1 MSIFN
6 EQLLY
11 FVELLAQ
18 FSFKANRKCPVNQG
32 FNKANL
38 SFLLAKGILTDA
50 LPSKRWFPVNAGKKS
65 GALFLYQS
73 I

>member
-1 MSIFN
+1 MFN

-11 FVELLAQ
+11 FVELSAQ

-38 SFLLAKGILTDA
+38 SCLLVKGCPRA
-50 LPSKRWFPVNAGKKS
+50 VLPSKRWFPVNAGKKS
-65 GALFLYQS
+65 DALFLYQN